1 MVEDKYPT
9 RPELL
14 KEYEL
19 CQSDAQ
25 GLESTIWQTGTA
37 IGIGSIGTLIII
49 ANHPVAEQPPWQVA
63 AIIGFLIL
71 LMSII
76 WLGMARRWWS
86 IQHAFFIRMR
96 HIETELGLY
105 QARYIQ
111 YLDHPNTLTE
121 SGLPDSFANELRSRA
136 GKRKRFFPTHQRRG
150 IQSILVFLPVVILIP
165 WAIYTL
171 WLFSKP

>member
-1 MVEDKYPT
+1 MVEENRPT

-25 GLESTIWQTGTA
+25 GLESIIWQTGTA

-49 ANHPVAEQPPWQVA
+49 ANHPISEQPPWQVA
-63 AIIGFLIL
+63 AIIGILIL

-86 IQHAFFIRMR
+86 IQHAFFMRMR
-96 HIETELGLY
+96 HIEKELGLY

-111 YLDHPNTLTE
+111 YLDHPDTLSE
-121 SGLPDSFANELRSRA
+121 SGLPDSFANEIRSRA
-136 GKRKRFFPTHQRRG
+136 GKRKKLLPIHQRRG

-171 WLFSKP
+171 WLFSNS